1 MNFPELDRR
10 DHLKISEEKISV
22 DTRNFREGI
31 NQKKLKITKVLP
43 LVQWVIEKHFIMI
56 SQGIHI

>member
-1 MNFPELDRR
+1 MNFPELERR
-10 DHLKISEEKISV
+10 DHSKISEEKISV
-22 DTRNFREGI
+22 DTGTLREGI
-31 NQKKLKITKVLP
+31 NQKKLKITKVPP